1 MINLE
6 NILSKNNNGSID
18 VLDDFGYTQYT
29 VGSNETGIV
38 ARLANRL
45 YEYENFFTEK
55 LRNVL
60 MNYFDVPSDTYAYNL
75 TRDKSAFAVG
85 TITPDDFEEFDEDT
99 IDDLLKYI
107 KDRL

>member
-1 MINLE
+1 ME

-38 ARLANRL
+38 ARLANQL

-75 TRDKSAFAVG
+75 TRDKSAFTVG
-85 TITPDDFEEFDEDT
+85 IITPYDFEEFDEET

-107 KDRL
+107 KDRI